1 MTARHTVL
9 VVDDEPF
16 VRQSLQDM
24 LEGEGLRVVVA
35 PDPKAAHKLLQSEP
49 VDAIVADLQMP
60 QGGGMALL
68 DEVTAQGSGLP
79 VIVITGVGTIAS
91 AVAAMKKGA
100 FDFLQKPVDPG
111 QLLLQVQRALEHRRL
126 LADLSFLRRAAD
138 DRGAPER
145 LVGDSP
151 AMQKLRE
158 TVGQVARSDA
168 TVLIT
173 GESGTGKELVADL
186 IHRSGPRAARNLVR
200 VNCAAVPEALFES
213 EFFGHRKGAFPGA
226 TSQRAGRFAEAEGG
240 TLVLDE
246 IGTLRPEMQAKL
258 LQVLEGGEFQVVG
271 EARTR
276 RSDARVI
283 AVSNEPLTARVQ
295 AGSFRPDLF
304 YRLSIVP
311 IEVPALR
318 QHKEDLPAIARHLME
333 RLVATRAAG
342 AMETAEAAGARPAAA
357 AAPATAAL
365 ALAATASL
373 SPPVI
378 ELLASY
384 DWPGNV
390 RELRNLLERA
400 LILGGGRPP
409 DERLYRSLLESS
421 MPDSG
426 PVAGAGGGGKGDLHL
441 RTRLDATEKEIVL
454 AALARS
460 EGKKKDAAHMLGIDP
475 RNLGYYLRKHDIKD
489 R

>member
-1 MTARHTVL
+1 MTSRHTVL

-24 LEGEGLRVVVA
+24 LQGEGLRVVA
-35 PDPKAAHKLLQSEP
+35 AEDPRAARKLLASEP
-49 VDAIVADLQMP
+49 VDLVLADLQMP
-60 QGGGMALL
+60 QGGGLALL
-68 DEVTAQGSGLP
+68 DEVAAQGAGLP

-91 AVAAMKKGA
+91 AVAAMKAGA
-100 FDFLQKPVDPG
+100 FDFLQKPIDPG
-111 QLLLQVQRALEHRRL
+111 QLLLQIQRALEHRRL
-126 LADLSFLRRAAD
+126 LADLSYLRRAAD

-151 AMQKLRE
+151 AMARLRE
-158 TVGQVARSDA
+158 TIEQVARSDA

-173 GESGTGKELVADL
+173 GESGTGKELVADQ
-186 IHRSGPRAARNLVR
+186 IHRAGTRAARHLVR
-200 VNCAAVPEALFES
+200 VNCAAVPEAHFES
-213 EFFGHRKGAFPGA
+213 EFFGHRKGAVPGA
-226 TSQRAGRFAEAEGG
+226 TSARAGRFAEAEGG

-258 LQVLEGGEFQVVG
+258 LQVLEGGEYQVVG
-271 EARTR
+271 ESRTR
-276 RSDARVI
+276 RSDVRVI
-283 AVSNEPLTARVQ
+283 AVSNEPLAARVQ
-295 AGSFRPDLF
+295 AGSFRPDLY

-311 IEVPALR
+311 IEVPPLR
-318 QHKEDLPAIARHLME
+318 QHKEDLPAIAAHLMQ

-342 AMETAEAAGARPAAA
+342 ARATVQAAGLAPAAA
-357 AAPATAAL
+357 VAAGDVPALSPATL
-365 ALAATASL
+365 
-373 SPPVI
+373 
-378 ELLASY
+378 ELLAAY

-390 RELRNLLERA
+390 RELRNLFERA
-400 LILGGGRPP
+400 LILSGGHAP

-421 MPDSG
+421 LPDSG
-426 PVAGAGGGGKGDLHL
+426 ATGGGVGAGGSGGKGDLHL

-460 EGKKKDAAHMLGIDP
+460 EGKKKEAAHLLGIDP